1 MEIESKGF
9 RAKQMPNQVYR
20 HVKALSNEIG
30 ARPGGSVG
38 NRAAAAY
45 IESVFRRCG
54 MAVETQEF
62 ACPTWEE
69 LGAWLCLQNSA
80 QPIAANVYSPSCLV
94 SAPVTPVHT
103 LAELEAADLEGKL
116 AVLYGNLVRAPLPP
130 KAWPYK
136 DETDARVVELLE
148 QKRPAAVLTVQA
160 RPGEIERLIED
171 WEFHLPSA
179 TVSAEVG
186 AMLLARAGEIARV
199 RIDARRS
206 TGVTANVVGRMPG
219 LLRRQVVL
227 CAHYDTKVDTP
238 GAGDNASGVA
248 TMLALA
254 EQLCRSE
261 QPFSLEFVAFT
272 NEEYLPI
279 GDDEYVRR
287 RGDTFEQIA
296 AVLNFDAVGLRYGP
310 NTVAGF
316 NLPAEIKSAVDGALM
331 HFPSVA
337 WTEPWPESNHST
349 FAMRGVPCLAF
360 TAARNEPPHYHLR
373 SDTLDT
379 IDRDRL
385 DEMVNLGGKLI
396 EGLALAE
403 RVLA

>member
-1 MEIESKGF
+1 M
-9 RAKQMPNQVYR
+9 
-20 HVKALSNEIG
+20 
-30 ARPGGSVG
+30 
-38 NRAAAAY
+38 
-45 IESVFRRCG
+45 
-54 MAVETQEF
+54 T
-62 ACPTWEE
+62 
-69 LGAWLCLQNSA
+69 
-80 QPIAANVYSPSCLV
+80 PI
-94 SAPVTPVHT
+94 HT
-103 LAELEAADLEGKL
+103 LAELEATELEGKL
-116 AVLYGNLVRAPLPP
+116 AVLYGDLVRHPLPP

-136 DETDARVVELLE
+136 ADEDARVVDLLE
-148 QKRPAAVLTVQA
+148 EKKPAAVLTVQS

-179 TVSAEVG
+179 TVAADVG
-186 AMLLARAGEIARV
+186 ALLLARAGEMARV
-199 RIDARRS
+199 RIDSRRS
-206 TGVTANVVGRMPG
+206 NGITANVVGRLPG
-219 LLRRQVVL
+219 LLRRQIVL

-254 EQLCRSE
+254 EQFCRSE

-272 NEEYLPI
+272 NEEYLPL
-279 GDDEYVRR
+279 GDDEYLRR
-287 RGDTFEQIA
+287 RGDTIDQIA
-296 AVLNFDAVGLRYGP
+296 AVLNFDAVGLRCGP

-316 NLPAEIKSAVDGALM
+316 NLPAEMQGVVEGALS
-331 HFPSVA
+331 HFPSIA

-360 TAARNEPPHYHLR
+360 TAARNETPHYHLR

-385 DEMVNLGGKLI
+385 DEIVRLGGKLV

-403 RVLA
+403 RVPA

>member
-1 MEIESKGF
+1 
-9 RAKQMPNQVYR
+9 MPNQVFR
-20 HVKALSNEIG
+20 HAKALSNEIG

-80 QPIAANVYSPSCLV
+80 QPITANVYSPSCLV
-94 SAPVTPVHT
+94 SAQVMPVHS
-103 LAELEAADLEGKL
+103 LAELETADLEGKL
-116 AVLYGNLVRAPLPP
+116 AVLFGNLVQRPLPP
-130 KAWPYK
+130 KAWPFK
-136 DETDARVVELLE
+136 NEDDARVVELLE
-148 QKRPAAVLTVQA
+148 QKKPAAVLTVQS

-171 WEFHLPSA
+171 WEFQLPSA

-186 AMLLARAGEIARV
+186 ALLLERTGEAVRV
-199 RIDARRS
+199 RIDSRRGN
-206 TGVTANVVGRMPG
+206 GVTANVVGRLPG
-219 LLRRQVVL
+219 LSRRQVVL

-254 EQLCRSE
+254 EQFCRSE
-261 QPFSLEFVAFT
+261 QPFSMEFVAFT
-272 NEEYLPI
+272 NEEYLPT
-279 GDDEYVRR
+279 GDEEYVRR

-316 NLPAEIKSAVDGALM
+316 NLPSEMQGALDEALT

-337 WTEPWPESNHST
+337 WAEPWPESNHST

-360 TAARNEPPHYHLR
+360 TAACNEAPHYHLR

-385 DEMVNLGGKLI
+385 DEMVLLGGKI
-396 EGLALAE
+396 VEALALSQ
-403 RVLA
+403 RVFA